1 MAFPAQRAGEWGPA
15 VRSARSG
22 SWRLLGPGA
31 GSHGTDRTSARGA
44 AHAVRRPD
52 RPWGVCWPH
61 PALPRARRSRRPER
75 SAPGLP
81 WSGCRTFHS
90 AG

>member
-15 VRSARSG
+15 VRCARSG

-31 GSHGTDRTSARGA
+31 GSHGTDRTSVRGT

-52 RPWGVCWPH
+52 RP
-61 PALPRARRSRRPER
+61 L
-75 SAPGLP
+75 
-81 WSGCRTFHS
+81 
-90 AG
+90 